1 MSDRK
6 VCLQGLSALLNNN
19 KNKINETIQK
29 LLKIYKETGKIPT
42 SSLVKA
48 LEAAHA
54 QDITVLEG
62 EKFYPARSPKTKKKK
77 RQAAYDPFHRT
88 EGPQTRRRTKRQQ
101 KKGGKKASRKTKKQ
115 TRRNTQH

>member
-6 VCLQGLSALLNNN
+6 VCLQGLSTLLNNN
-19 KNKINETIQK
+19 KNKINETVQR
-29 LLKIYKETGKIPT
+29 LLKIYKETGKMPT

-54 QDITVLEG
+54 QDITEFEG
-62 EKFYPARSPKTKKKK
+62 ERFFPARSPKTKKKK
-77 RQAAYDPFHRT
+77 RQAAYDPFHRPR
-88 EGPQTRRRTKRQQ
+88 GSQTRRRTRRQQ

-115 TRRNTQH
+115 TRRNAQH

>member
-1 MSDRK
+1 MTDRK
-6 VCLQGLSALLNNN
+6 VCLQGLSELLNKN
-19 KNKINETIQK
+19 KNKINETVQR
-29 LLKIYKETGKIPT
+29 LFKIYKQTGEIPT

-62 EKFYPARSPKTKKKK
+62 EKFYPARSPKTKKAK
-77 RQAAYDPFHRT
+77 AYDPFYRPRVR
-88 EGPQTRRRTKRQQ
+88 GKVSSQTRRRTKRQQ

-115 TRRNTQH
+115 TR